1 MADYFV
7 ARGKRNEV
15 SKTFHSDG
23 VAVVKMLADG
33 GLERNDFS
41 HGSPE
46 KLSRKVFALNY
57 HIRAARR
64 VLMSVDAPFQKI

>member
-1 MADYFV
+1 MAC
-7 ARGKRNEV
+7 GKRDKV
-15 SKTFHSDG
+15 SKTFHGDG
-23 VAVVKMLADG
+23 VAVVEMRADG

-46 KLSRKVFALNY
+46 NLSRKVFALNY
-57 HIRAARR
+57 HIRAARI